1 MKTLSRAQFGNL
13 YGSIATQFKREIED
27 HLSQLHAGVFHI
39 QFEKPHA
46 FKALKIYNTEKEFLR
61 LRGVYLYRDMQEVTV
76 HEEDYSW
83 AMGGKRLNVDYTF
96 SFNKTMVDDMIFT
109 NENRPWV
116 NITFREPRTIDAL
129 TVLTRTRDAS
139 YRHANYLAVAVSPDG
154 KTFHQVY
161 SVADQLENLVD
172 KIASSFPDPAYGLN
186 RAQLRLAVK
195 MILYVR
201 CEYDAKYERWVLE
214 GQKLDLNTQDI
225 KDKINEKLL
234 PQKIQITN
242 SDGLVKSF
250 AVWTEEEK
258 RAYVEATRKV
268 IDLLYMFTPHVF
280 YSFGTLLGFIRE
292 KNFFI
297 PYDHDIDI
305 CFVVDGSKY
314 LTFES
319 LAAEL
324 IPYLKYRGVTVVN
337 RVATNLY
344 TVAYKKSPYFDLFP
358 VLEDKTG
365 MCSLGTVNRYRVPKE
380 VLYPT
385 IPMDILGVSCPIPRS
400 PFECLRYFYGDTWRT
415 PIDCRNRVSM
425 NAT

>member
-27 HLSQLHAGVFHI
+27 HLSQLRNGVFHI
-39 QFEKPHA
+39 QFEKAYA

-61 LRGVYLYRDMQEVTV
+61 LRGVYIYHDTQEIALSENDFTW
-76 HEEDYSW
+76 S
-83 AMGGKRLNVDYTF
+83 MGGKRLNVEYTF
-96 SFNKTMVDDMIFT
+96 RFNRTADSEMLFT

-116 NITFREPRTIDAL
+116 TVTFKELQSIDKL
-129 TVLTRTRDAS
+129 RILTRNQD
-139 YRHANYLAVAVSPDG
+139 YRKANYLAVAVSSDG
-154 KTFHQVY
+154 KNFAQVY
-161 SVADQLENLVD
+161 SVADRLHALVD
-172 KIASSFPDPAYGLN
+172 RISASFQDAAYGLS
-186 RAQLRLAVK
+186 RQQLRLAVQ
-195 MILYVR
+195 MIVYVL
-201 CEYDAKYERWVLE
+201 CEYDALYERWVLQGE
-214 GQKLDLNTQDI
+214 SVDLNTQDI

-234 PQKIQITN
+234 PKKIQITN

-258 RAYVEATRKV
+258 RSYVEATRKV

-337 RVATNLY
+337 RIATNLY

-385 IPMDILGVSCPIPRS
+385 IPMDVLGVSCPIPRS

-415 PIDCRNRVSM
+415 PIDCRNRISM
-425 NAT
+425 SAT